1 LVYAGLTK
9 ALGKGEYKIF
19 SGVVAGPSSYTA
31 GGFNI
36 VVAGLSKIHNAVVVL
51 KNNPGNKLITYT
63 ISGNTITVKIYTI
76 SADTNTGA
84 ISATE
89 DADGTDESSLLF
101 EVIAIGE

>member
-1 LVYAGLTK
+1 MAYGGLGKATGKGKLKVYAGS
-9 ALGKGEYKIF
+9 F
-19 SGVVAGPSSYTA
+19 SGPSSYTT

-36 VVAGLSKIHNAVVVL
+36 TIAGLEKIHNAVVAL

-101 EVIAIGE
+101 EIIAVGE